1 MRARRWTQALSP
13 RAFSAWLA
21 AAALLVSP
29 SMSRAADFTA
39 REVTEAFFKAKPGAP
54 LDFSGR
60 DLSFLDLAN
69 IDFKGA
75 SLANANL
82 YGVDLTRSSLRGTN
96 LSGVK
101 LDRAVMIGADFSGA
115 NLEGASVMRP
125 SVYTTLYANKDEA
138 PKFAGANMRGLRMTA
153 MMDGADFRGADLSG
167 ARLGPHEPRA
177 DISSMP
183 ASSLRGCDFSGAVLK
198 GADLMWAKLSFSRFV
213 GADLREVN
221 FSGADLSKADLSG
234 ADLAGA
240 DLTGADFDG
249 ANLSGIKGWLQAKGL
264 ATLKNLDRAIR

>member
-1 MRARRWTQALSP
+1 MRAIRWTQARSP
-13 RAFSAWLA
+13 RAFSAWLVPVS
-21 AAALLVSP
+21 LLISP
-29 SMSRAADFTA
+29 ATSCAADFTA
-39 REVTEAFFKAKPGAP
+39 REVTEAFFKAKPGVP

-96 LSGVK
+96 LAGVK
-101 LDRAVMIGADFSGA
+101 LDRAVIIGADFSGA

-153 MMDGADFRGADLSG
+153 MMDGADFRGADLSA

-183 ASSLRGCDFSGAVLK
+183 ASSLRGCDFSGANLK

-213 GADLREVN
+213 GADLRDVN

-240 DLTGADFDG
+240 DLTGADVDG
-249 ANLSGIKGWLQAKGL
+249 ANLSGVKGWVQAKGL
-264 ATLKNLDRAIR
+264 ATVLNLDRAIR